1 MTLMFGWIIEHAILL
16 MPAWAW
22 IAIAVAGVIIH
33 YLSGF
38 ISVMLMPQFKPYA
51 LLLKV
56 IGIVAMFGGVFM
68 YGGEGVSA
76 IWQEQIKAA
85 NAKVEAAEAK
95 SAKVNTV
102 IQERVVTQ
110 IQIVK
115 EKTDANNQAI
125 EAKRDS
131 INAECKLSD
140 DAWMLYNNATKNALA
155 ASSGRA
161 NNTGK

>member
-1 MTLMFGWIIEHAILL
+1 MFTWIIEHIIGAI
-16 MPAWAW
+16 PVW
-22 IAIAVAGVIIH
+22 IWTFVAGGGAAAYFMSKFVPAPYSLIVK
-33 YLSGF
+33 LF
-38 ISVMLMPQFKPYA
+38 SVAA
-51 LLLKV
+51 LL
-56 IGIVAMFGGVFM
+56 FGVFM
-68 YGGEGVSA
+68 CGGAGVTA
-76 IWQEQIKAA
+76 VLQKQIQEA
-85 NAKVEAAEAK
+85 NAKIEAAEAK

-155 ASSGRA
+155 ASAGRA
-161 NNTGK
+161 NSTGK

>member
-1 MTLMFGWIIEHAILL
+1 MFGWLIENAILL

-22 IAIAVAGVIIH
+22 LAIAGAGIALYYV
-33 YLSGF
+33 SGF
-38 ISVMLMPQFKPYA
+38 ITAWPQFKPYG

-56 IGIVAMFGGVFM
+56 TGIIAMFSGVFM

-76 IWQEQIKAA
+76 IWQEQIKEA
-85 NAKVEAAEAK
+85 NARVAVAEAK
-95 SAKVNTV
+95 SAQVNTV
-102 IQERVVTQ
+102 IREKIVKEV
-110 IQIVK
+110 QIVK

-140 DAWMLYNNATKNALA
+140 DAWMLYNNASKNALA
-155 ASSGRA
+155 GSSSRA

>member
-1 MTLMFGWIIEHAILL
+1 MFSWLIEHIIANI
-16 MPAWAW
+16 PVW
-22 IAIAVAGVIIH
+22 IWTFVAGGGAVA
-33 YLSGF
+33 YFLSKF
-38 ISVMLMPQFKPYA
+38 IPAQYGLIA
-51 LLLKV
+51 RL
-56 IGIVAMFGGVFM
+56 IGIVAVLFGVFM
-68 YGGEGVSA
+68 CGGSGVTA
-76 IWQEQIKAA
+76 VWQQQIKEA
-85 NAKVEAAEAK
+85 NARIEAAEAK

-155 ASSGRA
+155 GSSGRA

>member
-1 MTLMFGWIIEHAILL
+1 MYTWIIEHIIGSI
-16 MPAWAW
+16 PVWVW
-22 IAIAVAGVIIH
+22 TFVAGAGAAA
-33 YLSGF
+33 YFLSG
-38 ISVMLMPQFKPYA
+38 IIAKIPTPYTKTLSIVTKYSGMFA
-51 LLLKV
+51 LLF
-56 IGIVAMFGGVFM
+56 GIFMCGGS
-68 YGGEGVSA
+68 GVNA
-76 IWQEQIKAA
+76 VWQQQIKEA
-85 NAKVEAAEAK
+85 NARIEAAEAK

-115 EKTDANNQAI
+115 EKTNANNQAI
-125 EAKRDS
+125 ETKRDI